1 MKVEFS
7 GDGDRAFM
15 QTMPQKMLL
24 SGRAIGF
31 PYELNGHVLTL
42 GLPFSAAHVS
52 FAKMTE
58 SNRFYGTFC
67 SFDMPKSSLLWHRL
81 AILV

>member
-1 MKVEFS
+1 MKIEIS
-7 GDGDRAFM
+7 SDGDRAFM
-15 QTMPQKMLL
+15 QTMRQKMLL
-24 SGRAIGF
+24 SGSAIGS
-31 PYELNGHVLTL
+31 PCEVNGLVLTL

-52 FAKMTE
+52 FAKVTE